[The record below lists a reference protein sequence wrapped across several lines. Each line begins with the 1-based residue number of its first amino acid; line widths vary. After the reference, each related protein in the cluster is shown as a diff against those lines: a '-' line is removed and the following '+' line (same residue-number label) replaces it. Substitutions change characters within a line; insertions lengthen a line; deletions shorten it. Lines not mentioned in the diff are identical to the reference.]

1 MKNVLIVDDD
11 SEIRNLLREA
21 LIIHGYAPVEAS
33 NGKEAIKEF
42 NKQRFLAVF
51 LDLNMPEMN
60 GLETMQILREID
72 PDVPIIFITAYG
84 DIPTAVEAIKMGA
97 YDFVVKPPK
106 IDRLMITLKNAIEKS
121 DLEKKIKRLDAA
133 VESSLEWMLG
143 RSEAMKKVIEQ
154 IKQVAWTD
162 FSVILQ
168 GETGSGKSFIA
179 RAIHN
184 QSRRASEPFITIDIG
199 VIPETLVESELFG
212 HEKGA
217 FTGAEKRKAG
227 LFEIAN
233 KGTIFIDDLENI
245 SPYVQSKLLRV
256 VEEKRFFPLGS
267 TKSVETDVRIIAATN
282 KDIKDLVAEKKFR
295 EDLFF
300 RLGEFIINIPP
311 LRARTD
317 DIRFLARRFATEAAD
332 ELNKQ
337 IKDISEDAMRILE
350 QYPWPGN
357 VRELKN
363 VIRRAVLI
371 CEDDIIDKKY
381 IEFLIE
387 PEREKKEIVSLM
399 PLKELSAMVV
409 RDVEK
414 KAIEQA
420 LKVSGGNK
428 TKAASILQID
438 YKTLLTKIREYGL
451 Q

>member
-1 MKNVLIVDDD
+1 MKNILIVDDD
-11 SEIRNLLREA
+11 IEIRNLLKEA
-21 LIIHGYAPVEAS
+21 LIMHGYTPVESAD
-33 NGKEAIKEF
+33 GKSAIKEF
-42 NKQRFLAVF
+42 NSQRFLAVL
-51 LDLNMPEMN
+51 LDLNMPDMN
-60 GLETMQILREID
+60 GLETMQHLREID
-72 PDVPIIFITAYG
+72 PEVPIIFVTAYG

-97 YDFVVKPPK
+97 YDFIIKPPK
-106 IDRLMITLKNAIEKS
+106 IDRLMITLKNAIQKS
-121 DLEKKIKRLDAA
+121 ELEKKVKRLDAA

-143 RSEAMKKVIEQ
+143 RSDAMKRVIEQ

-184 QSRRASEPFITIDIG
+184 QSRRASEPFITVDLG

-212 HEKGA
+212 HERGA
-217 FTGAEKRKAG
+217 FTGAEKKKAG

-267 TKSVETDVRIIAATN
+267 TKAVETDVRIIAATN
-282 KDIKDLVAEKKFR
+282 KDIKSLVAEKKFR

-300 RLGEFIINIPP
+300 RLGEFIIDIPP
-311 LRARTD
+311 LRARIE
-317 DIRFLARRFATEAAD
+317 DIGFLARRFATEAAE

-337 IKDISEDAMRILE
+337 IRNISEDALRILE

-371 CEDDIIDKKY
+371 CEEDIIEKRH

-387 PEREKKEIVSLM
+387 PEREKKESIPLM
-399 PLKELSAMVV
+399 PLKELSAIAV

-414 KAIEQA
+414 RAIEQA

-438 YKTLLTKIREYGL
+438 YKTLLTKIKEYGL

>member
-11 SEIRNLLREA
+11 SEIRKVLREA
-21 LIIHGYAPVEAS
+21 LIIHGYTPVEAS
-33 NGKEAIKEF
+33 DGKEAIIEF

-60 GLETMQILREID
+60 GIETMQYLQEID
-72 PDVPIIFITAYG
+72 PEIPIIFITAYG

-106 IDRLMITLKNAIEKS
+106 IDRLMITLKNAIQKTE
-121 DLEKKIKRLDAA
+121 LERRVKRLDAA
-133 VESSLEWMLG
+133 VKSSLEWMFG
-143 RSEAMKKVIEQ
+143 KSDAMKAVIEQ

-162 FSVILQ
+162 FSIILQ
-168 GETGSGKSFIA
+168 GETGVGKSFIA

-184 QSRRASEPFITIDIG
+184 QSRRASEPFITVDLG

-212 HEKGA
+212 HERGA

-267 TKSVETDVRIIAATN
+267 TRPVEIDVRIIAATN
-282 KDIKDLVAEKKFR
+282 KDIKILVSEKKFR

-311 LRARTD
+311 LRSRIG
-317 DIRFLARRFATEAAD
+317 DIGYLARRFVNEAAE

-337 IKDISEDAMRILE
+337 IMDISEEALQILE

-363 VIRRAVLI
+363 VMRRAVLI
-371 CEDDIIDKKY
+371 CEGDLIEKQH

-387 PEREKKEIVSLM
+387 PDKEKKEITPLM
-399 PLKELSAMVV
+399 PLKEISAIAV
-409 RDVEK
+409 RDVER

-420 LKVSGGNK
+420 LKVAGGNK